1 MMKNKLFD
9 RTCSSELINQNPSLF
24 RSFKFIFCNLKNTN
38 VIFFDLLIKYVI
50 FFHLCSFHELDL
62 LSLPNYTNNGNIMS
76 ELYNCEILINIHKR
90 LKIRVK
96 LYVTKLI

>member
-1 MMKNKLFD
+1 MFIP
-9 RTCSSELINQNPSLF
+9 RIG
-24 RSFKFIFCNLKNTN
+24 SF
-38 VIFFDLLIKYVI
+38 VITY
-50 FFHLCSFHELDL
+50 
-62 LSLPNYTNNGNIMS
+62 NYTNNGNIMS